1 MTPRAAVLTVSDRS
15 WLALRE
21 DLSGPLIRGRLV
33 ALGYDVESPRFVPDD
48 RRAVAA
54 ALREW
59 SDARFALVLTTGG
72 TGLAP
77 RDQTPEATLDVAH
90 RLVPGI
96 VEWIRART
104 AATHPFAVLSRG
116 VAVVRD
122 STLIINLPGSPRAV
136 AEYLD
141 LLEAV
146 LPHAL
151 SQVTQRPTFGNSL
164 PHIDERR

>member
-15 WLALRE
+15 WLALRP
-21 DLSGPLIRGRLV
+21 DLSGPLIHGRLV
-33 ALGYDVESPRFVPDD
+33 ALGYDVETPRIVPDD
-48 RRAVAA
+48 RHAVAE
-54 ALREW
+54 ALRGW
-59 SDARFALVLTTGG
+59 ADTRFALVLTSGG

-90 RLVPGI
+90 RVIPGI
-96 VEWIRART
+96 PEWVRART
-104 AATHPFAVLSRG
+104 AAAHPYAVLSRG

-122 STLIINLPGSPRAV
+122 FTLIINLPGSPRAV
-136 AEYLD
+136 EEYLD
-141 LLEAV
+141 LLEPL

-151 SQVTQRPTFGNSL
+151 SQVTQRPAFGNSL